1 MDFINLNL
9 VSKPVVAVCAEDG
22 ETARMVFDLRRG
34 LFAVVKIF
42 PNEKDGRPS
51 TVKLWNLKDSSL
63 EKTMSYWK
71 TNVPFEPTQAQV
83 KEAFNVLDSL
93 VTEAMS
99 AINPHGWN

>member
-1 MDFINLNL
+1 MDFVNLNPI
-9 VSKPVVAVCAEDG
+9 SKPVVAVRAEDG

-34 LFAVVKIF
+34 LFAVVKLF

-71 TNVPFEPTQAQV
+71 TNVPFEPSPGQIA
-83 KEAFNVLDSL
+83 EAFRVLNDL
-93 VTEAMS
+93 ITEAAS
-99 AINPHGWN
+99 ALNPDGWN